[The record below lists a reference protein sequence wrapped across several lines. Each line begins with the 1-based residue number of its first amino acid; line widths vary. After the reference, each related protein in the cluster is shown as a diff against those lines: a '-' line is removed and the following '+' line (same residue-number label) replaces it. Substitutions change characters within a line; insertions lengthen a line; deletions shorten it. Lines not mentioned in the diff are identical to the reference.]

1 MPTIS
6 PNLNV
11 NSMTGL
17 TGWFNPSADVATLS
31 QAQDALVTALH
42 NPRSLVADGACCATA
57 GGGILENEGLIVAIT
72 GRARCAGI
80 GDHCMDA
87 LLRTLAADYRT
98 LGSHVLQ
105 KLSGPFAL
113 AILDRVNRT
122 ALLAIDRIGIQ
133 QLYYAPQPDSLFFSS
148 TPAILTRLGGFDT
161 SIDPQA
167 IYDYLYCHIIPSP
180 RTVFRGLRKLPASH
194 FLEWRNGVVRVE
206 PYWLP
211 QFSEAGIDPA
221 ATGREMLDLIE
232 TAVRRETTAT
242 TGATVGAF
250 LSGGI
255 DSSTLAG
262 MLARTTE
269 PANTYSIGFAV
280 PGYDE
285 MEYART
291 AVRHFHTTA
300 HEYYVTPDD
309 VATWLPQLAAA
320 TDEPFGNSSLL
331 PAFCCARFAREQGAT
346 LLLGGDG
353 GDELFAGNER
363 YAKQRIFEHF
373 NRLPYPLQTLIAA
386 AAKPLAGI
394 PLAGKAHSYVSQA
407 RIPLPD
413 RLDTYAFLER
423 HDPTEVFSP
432 DFLAQMN
439 TAEPLM
445 LKRAAFSAPHH
456 ASLLN
461 RMLYLDWH
469 FTLHDNDLVKVN
481 TACRLAGIEVA
492 YPLLDDDLV
501 ALSCRIPSA
510 QKLRGSTLRWF
521 YKQAV
526 RDFLPHAILTKKK
539 QGFGLPF
546 GIWTRSEPRL
556 LAITDDA
563 LESLKQRGWFQP
575 AFLDRVRQLHRQ
587 AHASYYGEMVW
598 ILTMLELWLRA
609 NSHAAINQRV

>member
-1 MPTIS
+1 
-6 PNLNV
+6 
-11 NSMTGL
+11 
-17 TGWFNPSADVATLS
+17 
-31 QAQDALVTALH
+31 
-42 NPRSLVADGACCATA
+42 
-57 GGGILENEGLIVAIT
+57 
-72 GRARCAGI
+72 
-80 GDHCMDA
+80 
-87 LLRTLAADYRT
+87 
-98 LGSHVLQ
+98 
-105 KLSGPFAL
+105 
-113 AILDRVNRT
+113 
-122 ALLAIDRIGIQ
+122 
-133 QLYYAPQPDSLFFSS
+133 
-148 TPAILTRLGGFDT
+148 
-161 SIDPQA
+161 
-167 IYDYLYCHIIPSP
+167 
-180 RTVFRGLRKLPASH
+180 
-194 FLEWRNGVVRVE
+194 
-206 PYWLP
+206 
-211 QFSEAGIDPA
+211 
-221 ATGREMLDLIE
+221 
-232 TAVRRETTAT
+232 
-242 TGATVGAF
+242 
-250 LSGGI
+250 
-255 DSSTLAG
+255 
-262 MLARTTE
+262 
-269 PANTYSIGFAV
+269 
-280 PGYDE
+280 
-285 MEYART
+285 
-291 AVRHFHTTA
+291 
-300 HEYYVTPDD
+300 
-309 VATWLPQLAAA
+309 
-320 TDEPFGNSSLL
+320 
-331 PAFCCARFAREQGAT
+331 
-346 LLLGGDG
+346 
-353 GDELFAGNER
+353 
-363 YAKQRIFEHF
+363 
-373 NRLPYPLQTLIAA
+373 
-386 AAKPLAGI
+386 AGI

-432 DFLAQMN
+432 DFLAQVN

-609 NSHAAINQRV
+609 NTHAAINQRV